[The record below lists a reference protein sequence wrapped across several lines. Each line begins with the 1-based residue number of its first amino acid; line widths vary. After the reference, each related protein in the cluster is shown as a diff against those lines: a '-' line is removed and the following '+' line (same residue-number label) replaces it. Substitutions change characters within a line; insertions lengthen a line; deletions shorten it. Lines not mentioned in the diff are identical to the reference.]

1 MSSIREHFLTGGLT
15 LIPKSAM
22 NRFVGRLA
30 YLPLP
35 SPFSWTSISLFAR
48 WYGIDLS
55 EAEGRIRDYRTI
67 GDLLTRRLKVGA
79 RRVDRRPDRLISP
92 ADGKILNFGRIE
104 AETFI
109 EAKGRKYRLSE
120 LLGSQEDARTF
131 EHGSWVTVS
140 LSPKDYHRVHH
151 PGEGKVTKA
160 RYIPGG
166 LRWFTQ
172 SFVRKKDSPLCFHE
186 RLITFV
192 EGRSGLV
199 ATVMFG
205 TTSAGHITAKYD
217 EQIQMNRL
225 HTHGEYHFNQGIEAP
240 RGSELGIFH
249 LGSTVIV
256 LIESPGVQLEPLQEN
271 APIRMGAPIGRF
283 KTTRERANS

>member
-1 MSSIREHFLTGGLT
+1 MSSIRGRFLRPELT
-15 LIPKSAM
+15 LLPKSAM
-22 NRFVGRLA
+22 HRFLRHLA

-35 SPFSWTSISLFAR
+35 SPFSWTSVSLFAR
-48 WYGIDLS
+48 LYGIDLR

-79 RRVDRRPDRLISP
+79 RRVDRRPNRLVSP
-92 ADGKILNFGRIE
+92 ADGKVTSFGRIDEETLIE
-104 AETFI
+104 AE
-109 EAKGRKYRLSE
+109 GRKYSLSE
-120 LLGSQEDARTF
+120 LLESQEDARRF
-131 EHGSWVTVS
+131 ENGSWVTVA
-140 LSPKDYHRVHH
+140 LSPKDHHRVHH

-166 LRWFTQ
+166 LRRLTQ
-172 SFVRKKDSPLCFHE
+172 SLVHKGDRPLCFHE

-192 EGRSGLV
+192 EGRSGQV

-205 TTSAGHITAKYD
+205 TTSVGHITAKYD
-217 EQIQMNRL
+217 EQIQFSR
-225 HTHGEYHFNQGIEAP
+225 HHGDGEYHFNQGIEVP

-256 LIESPGVQLEPLQEN
+256 LIESPEVQLEPLKEN
-271 APIRMGAPIGRF
+271 APIRMGAAIGRS
-283 KTTRERANS
+283 KTTRERADA